1 MKKKKT
7 ILSLLFLAVL
17 MGATYFVLEKCGREL
32 NFSQMAQFI
41 SNGNKL
47 YLALALLN
55 MVLFI
60 LLEAVSL
67 RSIYRHLG
75 QDTGFWPSII
85 YSTSDIYFSAITP
98 SAAGGQPAS
107 AFYMVRDG
115 MPVSVATSALL
126 LNIVC
131 YTASLDIIGV
141 FTLLTNVE
149 MFLGFDLSVQ
159 LLILLGIGI
168 QFVLL
173 IFFVLCMYKSHVVY
187 KVCSGGLGL
196 LARLNIVHNR
206 EVLEQKLRKT
216 IDQYAL
222 CIAVIAQRKWLP
234 VKVLLLNLSQRA
246 AQILITCFV
255 CMSAPTG
262 LSFLSVMAKQAFCM
276 TGSNSVPLPGAV
288 GAYEFLYIGVFGGG
302 LGLWLGMTLLRRTER
317 FHADDIHDDSTGDFL
332 LSLFYSQRRFNM
344 DLSYT
349 YCEKVSCYAWF
360 LQLWSD
366 SYISFSGQLCARH
379 TGNPE
384 WTSHHPCHC
393 LSDGFRLSG
402 CL

>member
-216 IDQYAL
+216 IG
-222 CIAVIAQRKWLP
+222 P
-234 VKVLLLNLSQRA
+234 VRTVHRCDRTAKMAACQSAA
-246 AQILITCFV
+246 AQPIPAGCPDSDYLLCLYE
-255 CMSAPTG
+255 CSDG
-262 LSFLSVMAKQAFCM
+262 
-276 TGSNSVPLPGAV
+276 PLLPQCDGKA
-288 GAYEFLYIGVFGGG
+288 GVLHDWLQFRPAARGGG
-302 LGLWLGMTLLRRTER
+302 
-317 FHADDIHDDSTGDFL
+317 S
-332 LSLFYSQRRFNM
+332 
-344 DLSYT
+344 
-349 YCEKVSCYAWF
+349 V
-360 LQLWSD
+360 
-366 SYISFSGQLCARH
+366 
-379 TGNPE
+379 
-384 WTSHHPCHC
+384 
-393 LSDGFRLSG
+393 
-402 CL
+402 

>member
-126 LNIVC
+126 L
-131 YTASLDIIGV
+131 
-141 FTLLTNVE
+141 
-149 MFLGFDLSVQ
+149 
-159 LLILLGIGI
+159 
-168 QFVLL
+168 
-173 IFFVLCMYKSHVVY
+173 
-187 KVCSGGLGL
+187 
-196 LARLNIVHNR
+196 
-206 EVLEQKLRKT
+206 
-216 IDQYAL
+216 
-222 CIAVIAQRKWLP
+222 
-234 VKVLLLNLSQRA
+234 
-246 AQILITCFV
+246 
-255 CMSAPTG
+255 
-262 LSFLSVMAKQAFCM
+262 
-276 TGSNSVPLPGAV
+276 
-288 GAYEFLYIGVFGGG
+288 
-302 LGLWLGMTLLRRTER
+302 
-317 FHADDIHDDSTGDFL
+317 
-332 LSLFYSQRRFNM
+332 LSL
-344 DLSYT
+344 
-349 YCEKVSCYAWF
+349 
-360 LQLWSD
+360 
-366 SYISFSGQLCARH
+366 IH
-379 TGNPE
+379 I
-384 WTSHHPCHC
+384 
-393 LSDGFRLSG
+393 
-402 CL
+402 

>member
-187 KVCSGGLGL
+187 KECSGGLGQ
-196 LARLNIVHNR
+196 LARLKLVHIR
-206 EVLEQKLRKT
+206 EVVEQMLRKS
-216 IDQYAL
+216 IDQ
-222 CIAVIAQRKWLP
+222 
-234 VKVLLLNLSQRA
+234 
-246 AQILITCFV
+246 
-255 CMSAPTG
+255 
-262 LSFLSVMAKQAFCM
+262 
-276 TGSNSVPLPGAV
+276 
-288 GAYEFLYIGVFGGG
+288 
-302 LGLWLGMTLLRRTER
+302 
-317 FHADDIHDDSTGDFL
+317 
-332 LSLFYSQRRFNM
+332 
-344 DLSYT
+344 
-349 YCEKVSCYAWF
+349 
-360 LQLWSD
+360 
-366 SYISFSGQLCARH
+366 
-379 TGNPE
+379 
-384 WTSHHPCHC
+384 
-393 LSDGFRLSG
+393 
-402 CL
+402 

>member
-126 LNIVC
+126 LNIGC
-131 YTASLDIIGV
+131 YTASLDLIGV

-302 LGLWLGMTLLRRTER
+302 LNDSMLMTSMMTARG
-317 FHADDIHDDSTGDFL
+317 I
-332 LSLFYSQRRFNM
+332 
-344 DLSYT
+344 SY
-349 YCEKVSCYAWF
+349 Y
-360 LQLWSD
+360 
-366 SYISFSGQLCARH
+366 LCF
-379 TGNPE
+379 T
-384 WTSHHPCHC
+384 
-393 LSDGFRLSG
+393 LSG
-402 CL
+402 VLTWIYHIRTAKR